1 MLGISEIPIG
11 SGVLYEEIFKVRDRL
26 DDIGVEVRVI
36 CGF

>member
-1 MLGISEIPIG
+1 
-11 SGVLYEEIFKVRDRL
+11 LYEEIFKVRDRL